1 MNKNKPELKI
11 YCLNQPVISTE
22 WKSILGDK
30 YCHALPFIPSLTTE
44 IEESSVIAWDGVIS
58 LKMRRILPKIVG
70 QLQSGKILLL
80 VTDSE
85 SLIKNQDQIKLFD
98 PQGVVSISL
107 NGWTLL
113 PEEILGALESCYQKK
128 NHV

>member
-11 YCLNQPVISTE
+11 YCLNQPVVATE

-30 YCHALPFIPSLTTE
+30 YCHALPFTPVLTTD
-44 IEESSVIAWDGVIS
+44 IEEAAVIAWDGVIS
-58 LKMRRILPKIVG
+58 LKMRRILPDIAS
-70 QLQSGKILLL
+70 QLQRGKMLLL
-80 VTDSE
+80 VGESE
-85 SLIKNQDQIKLFD
+85 SLLKNQDQIKIFD
-98 PQGVVSISL
+98 PQGIISVSL

-113 PEEILGALESCYQKK
+113 PEEILGALEACYQKK